1 MIRIY
6 IIGLSILTIALII
19 NIITNYISVN
29 NWYNF
34 TNSIIEKESVYKALR
49 DEKIISVIWLFFLYP
64 IFLGLGYLIGEKIYK
79 YFL

>member
-6 IIGLSILTIALII
+6 IIGLSILTMALII
-19 NIITNYISVN
+19 NVITHHISIN

-34 TNSIIEKESVYKALR
+34 INSIIEKESVYKALKE
-49 DEKIISVIWLFFLYP
+49 EKTISIIWLFLLYP
-64 IFLGLGYLIGEKIYK
+64 FFLGLGYLIGEKIYK

>member
-6 IIGLSILTIALII
+6 IIGLSILTIALVI
-19 NIITNYISVN
+19 NFISNQIGIN

-34 TNSIIEKESVYKALR
+34 INSIIEKESVFKALR
-49 DEKIISVIWLFFLYP
+49 EEKKINIIWLFFLYP
-64 IFLGLGYLIGEKIYK
+64 FFLGLGYLFGEKIYN